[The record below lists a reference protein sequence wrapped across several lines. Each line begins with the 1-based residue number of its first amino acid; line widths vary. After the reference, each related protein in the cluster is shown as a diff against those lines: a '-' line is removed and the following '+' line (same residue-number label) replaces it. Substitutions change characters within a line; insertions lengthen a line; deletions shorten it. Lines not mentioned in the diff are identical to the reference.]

1 MTEYLKIVFQNL
13 EPVRIA
19 DDSTS
24 QSGQTVTLRYIPGT
38 ALRGIVINALAVEED
53 FEEIKRRLFSPMFS
67 KTHLHVGISVS
78 PCQNLRNSR
87 EAEVTAPK

>member
-53 FEEIKRRLFSPMFS
+53 FEEIKRRLFSPRVRFLNAYPS
-67 KTHLHVGISVS
+67 DGELELV
-78 PCQNLRNSR
+78 P
-87 EAEVTAPK
+87 APKGF

>member
-53 FEEIKRRLFSPMFS
+53 FEEIKRRL
-67 KTHLHVGISVS
+67 
-78 PCQNLRNSR
+78 
-87 EAEVTAPK
+87 